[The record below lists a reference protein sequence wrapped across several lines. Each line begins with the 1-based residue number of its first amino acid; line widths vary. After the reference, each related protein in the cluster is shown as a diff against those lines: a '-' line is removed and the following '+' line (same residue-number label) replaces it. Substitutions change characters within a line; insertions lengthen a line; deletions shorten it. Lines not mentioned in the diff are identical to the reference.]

1 MDLAKTF
8 GKDKRIEL
16 MRKKP
21 MRRSLCKSRQ
31 NVMNILA
38 AKRKRNR
45 FFKKDVKSS

>member
-1 MDLAKTF
+1 MDLAETF

-21 MRRSLCKSRQ
+21 MRSLCKSRQ